1 MTQGSASLASSR
13 REKQGDAATDPAIA
27 AVKAG
32 LEGGVIEVMH
42 REIPN
47 LRTLPRGAAYD
58 VVMNDPRMLDE
69 CFRLFRTRP
78 ELFSEVIFDTERRPA
93 TSDQTML
100 SCGRTLGDAIA
111 LVVRASARRHF
122 RQRLDGRVR
131 LTPPRPQPTAFKRL
145 AIALGLARPPQAKAQ
160 PRVQSRS
167 DMLYRAIRAYLR
179 FEWQVPLIPHYAPMS
194 PTQVNDLGARLL
206 DIREVAEL
214 RALSAPGVTPHDG
227 RTPLLLDT
235 ARRLLVQG
243 RDTID
248 SEILWRVV
256 QQMDLARLFP
266 QVETERLR
274 RIVAQ
279 VSAVHSEVIR
289 ALLPVLGND
298 IRRFTVFLMVAYV
311 TLGEQ
316 RFKQDFCQEGRGY
329 AVRKLGERLD
339 LLPPPPPTLN
349 EMNRLYTA
357 VLGTAYVGG
366 VEISGETL
374 LKAHPEL
381 VRALDAMGRSQ
392 AVPAAITR

>member
-1 MTQGSASLASSR
+1 MESGQSS
-13 REKQGDAATDPAIA
+13 DPSIA

-32 LEGGVIEVMH
+32 LEGGVIEVMR
-42 REIPN
+42 RELPN

-69 CFRLFRTRP
+69 CFRLFRSRP
-78 ELFSEVIFDTERRPA
+78 DLFRDVITDAEHRPV

-100 SCGRTLGDAIA
+100 SCGKSLGDAIA

-131 LTPPRPQPTAFKRL
+131 LGPPTPQPPALKRL
-145 AIALGLARPPQAKAQ
+145 AIALGLARPPKAKSP
-160 PRVQSRS
+160 PRALTRS
-167 DMLYRAIRAYLR
+167 DMLYRAIRSYLR
-179 FEWQVPLIPHYAPMS
+179 FDWQVPLIPHYAPMT
-194 PTQVNDLGARLL
+194 PTQVSDLGARLL

-214 RALSAPGVTPHDG
+214 RALSAPGVTPRDG
-227 RTPLLLDT
+227 RPPLLLDN

-248 SEILWRVV
+248 AEILWRVV
-256 QQMDLARLFP
+256 QQMDLGRLFP

-274 RIVAQ
+274 RVVAQ

-298 IRRFTVFLMVAYV
+298 VRRFTVFLMVAFA

-316 RFKQDFCQEGRGY
+316 RFKQDFCQDGRGH

-339 LLPPPPPTLN
+339 LLPTPPPTLE
-349 EMNRLYTA
+349 EMSRLYKA
-357 VLGTAYVGG
+357 VLSTAYVGG
-366 VEISGETL
+366 VETSGESL
-374 LKAHPEL
+374 LKAHPDL
-381 VRALDAMGRSQ
+381 VRALEAMGRSS
-392 AVPAAITR
+392 ASPAAMTV

>member
-1 MTQGSASLASSR
+1 MALGSTSPASSR
-13 REKQGDAATDPAIA
+13 RAKEADNVSDPSIA

-32 LEGGVIEVMH
+32 LEGGVIEVMR

-78 ELFSEVIFDTERRPA
+78 DLFCEVVVDTERRPA

-100 SCGRTLGDAIA
+100 SCGKTLGDAVA

-122 RQRLDGRVR
+122 RQRLDSRVR
-131 LTPPRPQPTAFKRL
+131 LGPPRPQPPAFKRL
-145 AIALGLARPPQAKAQ
+145 AIALGLARPPQAKAP
-160 PRVQSRS
+160 PRTLSRS
-167 DMLYRAIRAYLR
+167 DLLYRAIRSYLR
-179 FEWQVPLIPHYAPMS
+179 FDWQVPLIPHYAPMT
-194 PTQVNDLGARLL
+194 PTQVTDLGARLL

-214 RALSAPGVTPHDG
+214 RALSAPGVTPRDG
-227 RTPLLLDT
+227 RPPLLLDN

-243 RDTID
+243 RDAID

-266 QVETERLR
+266 QTETERLR
-274 RIVAQ
+274 RVVAQ

-298 IRRFTVFLMVAYV
+298 IRRFTVFLMVAFV

-316 RFKQDFCQEGRGY
+316 RFKQDFCQEGRGH

-339 LLPPPPPTLN
+339 LLPSPPPTLG
-349 EMNRLYTA
+349 EMSRLYTA
-357 VLGTAYVGG
+357 VLSTAYVGG
-366 VEISGETL
+366 VEASGETL
-374 LKAHPEL
+374 LKAHPDL

-392 AVPAAITR
+392 ASPAAITG